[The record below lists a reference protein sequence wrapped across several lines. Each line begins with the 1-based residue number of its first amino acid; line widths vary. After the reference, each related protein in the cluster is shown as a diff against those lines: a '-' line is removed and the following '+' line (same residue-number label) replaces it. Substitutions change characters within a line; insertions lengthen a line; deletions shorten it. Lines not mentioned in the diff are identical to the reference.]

1 MRRLS
6 SQEVSL
12 SQVGANARLSDF
24 ENASVVISLEG
35 TASPPA
41 NPASNRRSIRSRAR
55 EFSLEVSKST
65 SIKDIKVKVSVPFNR
80 ADERSTTSSG
90 SVPSASD
97 CTTAIETVDPMT
109 PLRGWLFWRAT

>member
-12 SQVGANARLSDF
+12 SEVGANARLSDF

-35 TASPPA
+35 APA